1 MFCPMRSPGTQGNST
16 FAKETQSHTCDIRTS
31 VFSYKSNSVASHKQ
45 MKHLGETGWEKQWET
60 TRSNENWMYIE
71 CTLNVECTILL
82 KSTWLQVFA
91 KIAVWWSDEFAIWTS
106 SATWR
111 IWRQFRSRISQTN
124 CMRKPGDTGD
134 TGELV
139 SQCFTNTLQLSS
151 PEHLKKLTSQNGCI
165 HAWKRMKNKWIS
177 EVPKVSQRNGKNS
190 KPKFLFFAWMWF
202 LCAPQLVTSGRLRWC
217 SVCGDVLDLWPR
229 RLSTECR
236 AVLEQPFCAEFG
248 EQGRAWQGMTGHDRA
263 WQGMAEGKSWACP
276 LDLSLSAQSP
286 GVVLLLREMTAGKG
300 GETGS

>member
-1 MFCPMRSPGTQGNST
+1 MFCPLRSPGTQGNST

-71 CTLNVECTILL
+71 CTLNVERTILL

-111 IWRQFRSRISQTN
+111 IWRQLRSRISQTN

-165 HAWKRMKNKWIS
+165 HAWKRMKNKLIS
-177 EVPKVSQRNGKNS
+177 EVPKVSQQNGKIL
-190 KPKFLFFAWMWF
+190 KPKFYFLRGCGSFVLHSWSLQAACAGAVCVVMCSTCGHGDFPQNAGLFW
-202 LCAPQLVTSGRLRWC
+202 S
-217 SVCGDVLDLWPR
+217 S
-229 RLSTECR
+229 LS
-236 AVLEQPFCAEFG
+236 AQNLASK
-248 EQGRAWQGMTGHDRA
+248 AGHGRA